1 MIGLVRRS
9 GRVTRTNDRVNR
21 TATGVRASSKLY
33 PDAEYIV
40 QAHESGV
47 ARGRHNSIRF
57 HFKSETFTAHEGH
70 AKRKKKLTRSRTITS
85 SKRTKQKKTLRHQFS
100 VNIGIRTPYNF
111 VFSVARVWRSTIG
124 LGQSTW
130 TPGCSTQTVL
140 WMIASTAHVH
150 ISLKI
155 HLYSTQ
161 HSIHIGWRR
170 RRRWWQQWCS
180 RTVQLCRY
188 NALRWAIHTFSVC
201 CLPFH
206 SS

>member
-1 MIGLVRRS
+1 MLH
-9 GRVTRTNDRVNR
+9 GRTTEW
-21 TATGVRASSKLY
+21 TGQPPEYVLAANYTQTLNISSKHTRAVWLVGGTIQF
-33 PDAEYIV
+33 DFISD
-40 QAHESGV
+40 QKRS
-47 ARGRHNSIRF
+47 
-57 HFKSETFTAHEGH
+57 HEGH